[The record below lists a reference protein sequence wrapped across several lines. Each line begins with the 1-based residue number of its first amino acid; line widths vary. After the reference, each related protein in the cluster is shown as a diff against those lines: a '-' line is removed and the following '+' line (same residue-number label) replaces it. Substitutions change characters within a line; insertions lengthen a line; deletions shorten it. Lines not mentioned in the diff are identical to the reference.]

1 MKTKIFIALISL
13 FLSNGLI
20 AQTHEYKRALKLM
33 GSDFNI
39 IVVANN
45 QKQGQAYIDAAIKEI
60 KRIENK
66 ISSWTTTSETAKINA
81 NAGIKPVKV
90 DLELYNL
97 IYRAKKISELTKG
110 AFDISYASMDKIW
123 KFDGSMT
130 KMPSEESIKKSV
142 AKVGYKNIILNRKET
157 SVFLKLKGMK
167 IGFGAIGKGYAA
179 DRAKTLLQ
187 NMGVKAGVIDA
198 SGDMNT
204 WGLQPN
210 GKPWKIGITNPVNKQ
225 KVFSWFNLTDEAVVT
240 SGNYE
245 KYVKFNGIT
254 YTHIIDPRTGYP
266 AHGIYSAT
274 VFSKN
279 AELCDALATSIF
291 VMGVKTGLNFINQLK
306 GIECVIV
313 DENLKVYF
321 SKNLKTNKLDKK
333 NEEKI

>member
-1 MKTKIFIALISL
+1 MKAKFIFTLI
-13 FLSNGLI
+13 GLCI
-20 AQTHEYKRALKLM
+20 SQQLLAQAHEYKRALKLM

-45 QKQGQAYIDAAIKEI
+45 QKQGQAYIDVAVKEI

-97 IYRAKKISELTKG
+97 IYRAKKISELTEG

-130 KMPSEESIKKSV
+130 KMPSAESIKKSV
-142 AKVGYKNIILNRKET
+142 AKVGYKNIILNRYET

-179 DRAKTLLQ
+179 DKAKTLLQ
-187 NMGVKAGVIDA
+187 NMGVKAGIIDA

-245 KYVKFNGIT
+245 KYVKLNGIT

-266 AHGIYSAT
+266 AHGIFSAT
-274 VFSKN
+274 VFSKS
-279 AELCDALATSIF
+279 AELSDALATSIF

-306 GIECVIV
+306 GIDCVIV

-321 SKNLKTNKLDKK
+321 SNDLKTKETNKK

>member
-1 MKTKIFIALISL
+1 MKTRYIIAIVCIFLVQNL
-13 FLSNGLI
+13 L
-20 AQTHEYKRALKLM
+20 AQSYEYKRALKLM

-39 IVVANN
+39 IVVAGNK
-45 QKQGQAYIDAAIKEI
+45 KQGNEYINAAIKEI
-60 KRIENK
+60 KRIEYK

-97 IYRAKKISELTKG
+97 IYRAKKISELTDG

-142 AKVGYKNIILNRKET
+142 SKVGYKNIILNRYET

-179 DRAKTLLQ
+179 DRAKTLLK

-266 AHGIYSAT
+266 AHGIFSAT
-274 VFSKN
+274 VFSKS
-279 AELCDALATSIF
+279 AELSDALATSIF
-291 VMGVKTGLNFINQLK
+291 VMGVETGLNFVNQLK
-306 GIECVIV
+306 GVECIIV
-313 DENLKVYF
+313 DNHLNLHYSNNIKTKLIKT
-321 SKNLKTNKLDKK
+321 KN
-333 NEEKI
+333 